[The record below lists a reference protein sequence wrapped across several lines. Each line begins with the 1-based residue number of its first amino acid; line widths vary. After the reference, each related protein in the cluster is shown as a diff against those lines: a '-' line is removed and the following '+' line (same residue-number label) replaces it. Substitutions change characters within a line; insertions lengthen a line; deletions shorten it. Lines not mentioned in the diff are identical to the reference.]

1 MSDLTWP
8 ADTDET
14 GWNTPARRPGW
25 SAWAARVWAQER
37 PRRILW
43 LPVAIGLGVV
53 LYFEL
58 PNEPPTNIAAGIA
71 CIAAALAIWMRRWP
85 VSVLP
90 MALALVALGFAAAQ
104 FRAEHVAA
112 PILTEATGP
121 TSVEGVVTMLDPREA
136 GLRVLLS
143 TPRVA
148 GLASAATPQKL
159 RVRLTQDSDTPRLG
173 DRVRLVADLQPPMRP
188 VAPGAYDQRRQLW
201 FDGIGGTGWAVRRF
215 DRTRDLAGGETPSTV
230 AQLRRDV
237 VDRIGK
243 VLEGGVGAIA
253 IALLAGERGQMD
265 EADVEAMRQSGLA
278 HLLAI
283 SGMNIGIAAGF
294 VFVVLR
300 ALLAL
305 SPFLALHW
313 PIKKIAAT
321 AALLSAI
328 AYTEFV
334 GAPVSAERSMLMS
347 GLVLSA
353 IILDRATVSLRTVA
367 LAAIILLLAE
377 PEELV
382 GPSFQMSF
390 GAVLAIVAV
399 WESIR
404 KRVFYWLEGGGFV
417 RRACA
422 YLVGVACMSAL
433 ATLAT
438 APFALYHFQQISTWG
453 VVANVIAVPL
463 NDFWIM
469 GWGVLAYA
477 LLPLGLEQIALV
489 PMGWGIALL
498 LDIARFFA
506 GLPGAVL
513 HVPALPTAAFFL
525 AVAGGLWL
533 LLWSH
538 RVRHFGWLAVA
549 AAVVI
554 GCTATPPDILVAED
568 GKLIGVRRDDGA
580 LALSTSKR
588 GKFTA
593 DIWARRLGGAAQV
606 PFPFAGVATPPLLC
620 QRGACRAG
628 SVLLVEAK
636 PPANLCDGVTL
647 VVDLVDREIC
657 PGVARIDRAK
667 LQRDGAHTIDLRTGS
682 VMTVAAV
689 AGTRPWTRRD

>member
-1 MSDLTWP
+1 MTDLAWLP
-8 ADTDET
+8 DSDET
-14 GWNTPARRPGW
+14 GWTRPARRRGLV
-25 SAWAARVWAQER
+25 AWVARVWAQER

-43 LPVAIGLGVV
+43 LPVAIGLGIV

-58 PNEPPTNIAAGIA
+58 PSEPPTNLAAGIA
-71 CIAAALAIWMRRWP
+71 CIAAACAIWMRRWP
-85 VSVLP
+85 VAVLP
-90 MALALVALGFAAAQ
+90 AALALVALGFAAAQ
-104 FRAEHVAA
+104 FRTEQVTA
-112 PILTEATGP
+112 PILTAATGP
-121 TSVEGVVTMLDPREA
+121 VSVEGVVTMLDPREA

-143 TPRVA
+143 VPRIA
-148 GLASAATPQKL
+148 GLAETATPRKI
-159 RVRLTQDSDTPRLG
+159 RVRLTKDSDAPRLG
-173 DRVRLVADLQPPMRP
+173 DRVRLVADLHPPMRP

-215 DRTRDLAGGETPSTV
+215 DRTRDLASGETPSAV
-230 AQLRRDV
+230 PQLRRDV
-237 VDRIGK
+237 VDRIGN

-265 EADVEAMRQSGLA
+265 EADIEAMRQSGLA

-305 SPFLALHW
+305 SPRLALQF

-321 AALLSAI
+321 AALLAAI

-347 GLVLSA
+347 GLVLAA

-367 LAAIILLLAE
+367 LAAIVLLLAE

-399 WESIR
+399 WEGIR
-404 KRVFYWLEGGGFV
+404 KRVFFWLEGGGLV
-417 RRACA
+417 RRAFA

-433 ATLAT
+433 ATIAT

-477 LLPLGLEQIALV
+477 LLPFGLEQLALV
-489 PMGWGIALL
+489 PMGAGIALL
-498 LDIARFFA
+498 LEIARFFA

-513 HVPALPTAAFFL
+513 HVPALPTNAFFL

-538 RVRHFGWLAVA
+538 RVRHLGWLAVA
-549 AAVVI
+549 AAVTLACI
-554 GCTATPPDILVAED
+554 ASPPDLLVAED
-568 GKLIGVRRDDGA
+568 GKLVGVRRDDGS
-580 LALSTSKR
+580 LALSTLKR

-593 DIWARRLGGAAQV
+593 DIWSRRLGGAAQV
-606 PFPFAGVATPPLLC
+606 PFPFAGIATPPLLC

-628 SVLLVEAK
+628 GVLIAETK
-636 PPANLCDGVTL
+636 PPAIVCDGITL
-647 VVDLVDREIC
+647 VIDPLDRELC
-657 PGVARIDRAK
+657 PGVARIGHAA
-667 LQRDGAHTIDLRTGS
+667 LQRDSAHAIDLRTGAIR
-682 VMTVAAV
+682 TVAFV
-689 AGTRPWTRRD
+689 AGERPWTRHE

>member
-1 MSDLTWP
+1 MTDLTQDW
-8 ADTDET
+8 TET
-14 GWNTPARRPGW
+14 GWTTRRRDPLARL
-25 SAWAARVWAQER
+25 ARIWAQER

-43 LPVAIGLGVV
+43 LPVAIGLGIV

-58 PNEPPTNIAAGIA
+58 PVEPPSNLAAAIA
-71 CIAAALAIWMRRWP
+71 CIAAAIAIWTRHWP
-85 VSVLP
+85 VALLP
-90 MALALVALGFAAAQ
+90 ASLALVALGFAAAQ
-104 FRAEHVAA
+104 FRTEHVAA
-112 PILTEATGP
+112 PVLAASTGP
-121 TSVEGVVTMLDPREA
+121 VAVEGVVTMLDPREN
-136 GLRVLLS
+136 GLRVLLRA
-143 TPRVA
+143 PRVA
-148 GLASAATPQKL
+148 GLADAATPRKL
-159 RVRLTQDSDTPRLG
+159 RIRLTQDSDAPHLG

-215 DRTRDLAGGETPSTV
+215 DRARDLTGGETPSSV

-243 VLEGGVGAIA
+243 VLDGGVGAIA

-265 EADVEAMRQSGLA
+265 QADVEAMRESGLA

-305 SPFLALHW
+305 VPRLALTL

-321 AALLSAI
+321 AALLSAV

-347 GLVLSA
+347 GLVLAA

-367 LAAIILLLAE
+367 LAAIVLLLAE

-399 WESIR
+399 WENIR
-404 KRVFYWLEGGGFV
+404 ARVFFWLEGGGLV
-417 RRACA
+417 RRAFA

-433 ATLAT
+433 ATIAT

-477 LLPLGLEQIALV
+477 LLPFGLEQIALV
-489 PMGWGIALL
+489 PMGVGIGLL

-513 HVPALPTAAFFL
+513 HVPALPAPSFFL

-538 RVRHFGWLAVA
+538 GVRHLGWLAVA
-549 AAVVI
+549 GAVVI
-554 GCTATPPDILVAED
+554 AGLARSPDILVAED
-568 GKLIGVRRDDGA
+568 GKLVGVQRDDGA
-580 LALSTSKR
+580 LALSNLKR

-593 DIWARRLGGAAQV
+593 EIWARRLGGAAQV
-606 PFPFAGVATPPLLC
+606 PFPALGVATEPLLC
-620 QRGACRAG
+620 QRGACRVG
-628 SVLLVEAK
+628 NVLIVETKQPVSRCGEIRLVID
-636 PPANLCDGVTL
+636 PFDGGA
-647 VVDLVDREIC
+647 C
-657 PGVARIDRAK
+657 PGAARIGRAE
-667 LQRDGAHTIDLRTGS
+667 LQRDGAHTVDLRAGTIE
-682 VMTVAAV
+682 TVASI
-689 AGTRPWTRRD
+689 AGARPWTIRN